1 MSRLTDLPNVGK
13 VLEQNLLAAGIT
25 TPEQLREVGV
35 KEAFIRI
42 KMQDPTACV
51 QMLYGLAG
59 AVEGIQD
66 TLLPEDYKRT
76 LREFHRSLS
85 LIQG

>member
-1 MSRLTDLPNVGK
+1 LTDLPNVGR

-59 AVEGIQD
+59 AVEGIRGHASPGGLQAH
-66 TLLPEDYKRT
+66 TPGIPQKP
-76 LREFHRSLS
+76 
-85 LIQG
+85 LINTKVN

>member
-1 MSRLTDLPNVGK
+1 VDK

-35 KEAFIRI
+35 REAFIRI
-42 KMQDPTACV
+42 KMRDPTACV

-59 AVEGIQD
+59 AVEGIRD
-66 TLLPEDYKRT
+66 TLLPADYSWLT
-76 LREFHRSLS
+76 
-85 LIQG
+85 